1 MFNKFWKW
9 LKSLFTPSEIVAGKT
24 ELLAGSD
31 LLRRELYK
39 VPDTNISVWMRE
51 MTTEHMLIFK
61 HMTDEFRSKGIKVTT
76 PEQDIEIM
84 TTVISFSVCDKNGVL
99 LFATPEEAKGLARN
113 NFNLLMDLGNKALTL
128 SKIKADKEKGM
139 TSEVADNLKNDLT
152 KSSSV
157 N

>member
-1 MFNKFWKW
+1 
-9 LKSLFTPSEIVAGKT
+9 
-24 ELLAGSD
+24 
-31 LLRRELYK
+31 
-39 VPDTNISVWMRE
+39 
-51 MTTEHMLIFK
+51 MTTEHMLAFK
-61 HMTDEFRSKGIKVTT
+61 RMTDEFRSKGVKTTT

-113 NFNLLMDLGNKALTL
+113 NFNLLMDLGNKALVL
-128 SKIKADKEKGM
+128 SKIKADKENGM

-152 KSSSV
+152 KSSLE